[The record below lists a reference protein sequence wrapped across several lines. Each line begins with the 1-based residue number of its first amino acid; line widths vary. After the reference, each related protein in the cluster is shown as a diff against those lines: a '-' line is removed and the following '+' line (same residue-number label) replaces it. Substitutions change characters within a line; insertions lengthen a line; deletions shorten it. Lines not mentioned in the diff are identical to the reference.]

1 MKTSLS
7 PRMPPRRWLVAVGI
21 AGLALAASAAGPA
34 TSGAAHGPQYLLG
47 SQANMLNLLPPP
59 PATDSQAQRDDLQ
72 AVLEAQRDARANGTI
87 QHAIA
92 DVDLSCGSIA
102 DALGDPAALV
112 RDARGPGFLTEAARE
127 AASLTG
133 TPKNTGNALGPL
145 PSAGRLRHWATWPR
159 AAKALTAAQAAVR
172 KVDTGGPADL
182 AHTSYPSGHSAF
194 GTVCAIL
201 LADMVPEKE
210 AALFARGLDFAH
222 SRMVLGAHFPSDLEG
237 GRLTGT
243 VGAELLMQNASFQR
257 DFAMARKSLRAALGL
272 PTEAGDLGGAYQAT
286 AALEI
291 G

>member
-112 RDARGPGFLTEAARE
+112 RDPEVLSFLTEAARE

-133 TPKNTGNALGPL
+133 TPKNHWKRTRPFAFSGEVEALGDMAAP
-145 PSAGRLRHWATWPR
+145 
-159 AAKALTAAQAAVR
+159 AKALTAAQAAVR

-182 AHTSYPSGHSAF
+182 AHSSYPSGHSAF

-210 AALFARGLDFAH
+210 AALYARGLDFAH

-272 PTEAGDLGGAYQAT
+272 PTEAGD
-286 AALEI
+286 
-291 G
+291 